1 MRVLITGVNG
11 QLGSD
16 IAKEIAGKGFIAVG
30 SDVQK
35 DSEHC
40 TLYTKMDITDKD
52 AVNLNIKY
60 LKPHVVIH
68 CAAWTEVD
76 KGEIA
81 SNIDK
86 MFRINTI
93 GTVNLAN
100 ACRECGCK
108 MLYISTDYVFDGE
121 GDSPWTTEHDIDR
134 QPLNVYGISKYLGEK
149 AVINVA
155 PKYYIVRSSWL
166 FGKNGKNFVKSV
178 LDATERNEPFS
189 VVDDQIG
196 RPTYTK
202 DLAKL
207 IAEIIATDKYGI
219 YHVTNEGENVS
230 RYEYAKEILR
240 QAGKTA
246 DVFPIATKDC
256 REKQANRPLNS
267 RLDTSKIKESGFTP
281 LPDWKDAL
289 WRYLNE

>member
-16 IAKEIAGKGFIAVG
+16 IGKEMIKRGHMVIG
-30 SDVQK
+30 SDK
-35 DSEHC
+35 HKSSKHC
-40 TLYTKMDITDKD
+40 PLYTKMDITDKN
-52 AVNLNIKY
+52 AVNLNMKDIN
-60 LKPHVVIH
+60 PDIVIH

-81 SNIDK
+81 GNIDK
-86 MFRINTI
+86 MFRINTV
-93 GTVNLAN
+93 GTINLAN
-100 ACRECGCK
+100 ACRECGCR
-108 MLYISTDYVFDGE
+108 MLYISTDYVFNGE
-121 GDSPWTTEHDIDR
+121 GDKPWATEHNIDR
-134 QPLNVYGISKYLGEK
+134 QPLNVYGVSKFLGEK
-149 AVINVA
+149 AVINVV
-155 PKYYIVRSSWL
+155 PRYYIVRSSWL

-178 LDATERNEPFS
+178 LDATERNKPFS

-240 QAGKTA
+240 QAEKTT
-246 DVFPIATKDC
+246 DIFPIATKDC
-256 REKQANRPLNS
+256 RGKLASRPLNS
-267 RLDTSKIKESGFTP
+267 RLDTSKIEESGFTP